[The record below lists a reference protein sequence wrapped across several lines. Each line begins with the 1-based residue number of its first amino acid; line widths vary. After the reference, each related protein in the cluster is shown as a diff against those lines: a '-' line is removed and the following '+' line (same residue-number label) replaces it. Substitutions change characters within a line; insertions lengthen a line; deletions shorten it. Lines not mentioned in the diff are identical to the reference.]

1 MNSKFLGT
9 AKIDDLLEVRSK
21 FKSINGPR
29 LKIDQDIFKD
39 EKIVFSAN
47 IEFALLDKKAK
58 PKRFPENIK
67 LKIEEYLSE

>member
-1 MNSKFLGT
+1 MQ
-9 AKIDDLLEVRSK
+9 
-21 FKSINGPR
+21 R

-58 PKRFPENIK
+58 PKRFTENIK